1 MRKKKQERELKDMD
15 DSVAMAGVGLVLR
28 EVEEGIEGINGN
40 KNNKIFQ
47 GKGDLLNQKITE
59 KRNIKSN

>member
-1 MRKKKQERELKDMD
+1 MWQWQE
-15 DSVAMAGVGLVLR
+15 VGLVLR

-47 GKGDLLNQKITE
+47 GKGDFIEPENHRKE
-59 KRNIKSN
+59 KY